1 MSKIKLSSKPWCP
14 EGFTIKSNKVI
25 KSFAPDRVELFWAK
39 GQKEGLIKGEEL
51 LTKQPKGVLNSNV
64 LKWYLE
70 NPDRIPKEWEKY
82 SGIYFWGT
90 ILRYPFG
97 CRRVLCL
104 DFDGGEW
111 DWDYN
116 WLVGDWDRGN
126 PSASLA
132 SAKNLPGKTKGS
144 VPPPPRLFARG
155 EFYT

>member
-1 MSKIKLSSKPWCP
+1 MEKKELISEVAEKTKISEEEVTKILD
-14 EGFTIKSNKVI
+14 EFTSAI
-25 KSFAPDRVELFWAK
+25 
-39 GQKEGLIKGEEL
+39 KEGLIKGEEL